1 MRKLKPLLD
10 KTLFLLFFSI
20 SFGNQ
25 AQNIFDE
32 KFEGCNT
39 DRFST
44 EKDSIEV
51 IETDKDLIYVLANN
65 LDKENVKKI
74 KGLLSFQIVVD
85 LNGKSCLLSV
95 DNDTN
100 IPTEKLNLKEII
112 DKNLDWKKP
121 TEKTSVIVAL
131 MFYGTSVEKK
141 RIGMSSEKGF
151 HPIK

>member
-1 MRKLKPLLD
+1 MKKFKPILSI
-10 KTLFLLFFSI
+10 TIFLLLFSI
-20 SFGNQ
+20 SFGVH

-32 KFEGCNT
+32 KFKGCIT

-51 IETDKDLIYVLANN
+51 KETDKDLVYVLANN
-65 LDKENVKKI
+65 LEKENVKKI
-74 KGLLSFQIVVD
+74 KGLLSCQIIVD

-112 DKNLDWKKP
+112 DKNLNWEKP
-121 TEKTSVIVAL
+121 TEKTSVIVAI
-131 MFYGTSVEKK
+131 MFYGKSVEKK

-151 HPIK
+151 HQIE

>member
-1 MRKLKPLLD
+1 MKKLKP
-10 KTLFLLFFSI
+10 TLSIAIFLLLFSI
-20 SFGNQ
+20 SFGVN

-32 KFEGCNT
+32 KFEKCNT

-44 EKDSIEV
+44 EKDSIKV
-51 IETDKDLIYVLANN
+51 KETDKDLVYVLANN
-65 LDKENVKKI
+65 LEEENIKKI
-74 KGLLSFQIVVD
+74 KGLLSCQIIVD

-112 DKNLDWKKP
+112 DKNLYWKKP

-141 RIGMSSEKGF
+141 RIGMSREKGF
-151 HPIK
+151 HQIR

>member
-1 MRKLKPLLD
+1 MIRTKRPFNKLI
-10 KTLFLLFFSI
+10 FLILFSI
-20 SFGNQ
+20 SFGSQ

-32 KFEGCNT
+32 KFKGCNT
-39 DRFST
+39 DRFAT

-51 IETDKDLIYVLANN
+51 REIDKDLVYVLANN
-65 LDKENVKKI
+65 LEIENVRKI
-74 KGLLSFQIVVD
+74 KGLLSFQIIVD

-95 DNDTN
+95 NNETN

-112 DKNLDWKKP
+112 DKNLNWEKP
-121 TEKTSVIVAL
+121 TEKTSVLVTL

-151 HPIK
+151 HQIK

>member
-1 MRKLKPLLD
+1 MKKFKP
-10 KTLFLLFFSI
+10 TLSITIFLLLFSI
-20 SFGNQ
+20 SFGVH

-51 IETDKDLIYVLANN
+51 KETDKDLVYVLANN
-65 LDKENVKKI
+65 LEEENVKKI
-74 KGLLSFQIVVD
+74 KGLLSCQIIVD

-112 DKNLDWKKP
+112 DKNLNWEKP
-121 TEKTSVIVAL
+121 TEKTSVIVAIK
-131 MFYGTSVEKK
+131 FYGTSVEKK
-141 RIGMSSEKGF
+141 RIGMSREKGF
-151 HPIK
+151 HQIQ

>member
-1 MRKLKPLLD
+1 MLISKRPFNKLI
-10 KTLFLLFFSI
+10 FLILFSI

-39 DRFST
+39 DRFAT

-51 IETDKDLIYVLANN
+51 RETDKDLVNVLANN
-65 LDKENVKKI
+65 LETENVRKI
-74 KGLLSFQIVVD
+74 KGLLSFQIIVD

-95 DNDTN
+95 DNETN

-112 DKNLDWKKP
+112 DKNLNWEKP
-121 TEKTSVIVAL
+121 TEKTSVIVAI
-131 MFYGTSVEKK
+131 MFYGTSVQKK

-151 HPIK
+151 HLIE